1 VSGALAERI
10 KLWAFLIFA
19 VVLTG
24 IIYPIQGSWTW
35 GGGWL
40 SEMGFSDFAG
50 STIVHSV
57 GGWAALSGAI
67 ILGAR
72 TGKYTSDGK
81 INPMPGSNLPLA
93 TLGTFILWLGW
104 FGFNGGS
111 QLAMGSAADIRD
123 ISTIYINTNL
133 AAAAGVVVALIA
145 TQVMYKKVDLTMA
158 LNGALG
164 GLVAVTAEPLAP
176 SPAIAIFVGA
186 VGGLLVVLTVPLL
199 DKLKIDDVVG
209 AIPVHL
215 IAGIWG
221 TIAVIFSNGDA
232 SIATQII
239 GIVAIGA
246 FVVVTTGIV
255 WTVLKMSIGIRVT
268 EEEEVAGLD
277 QKEIGMEAYPEFG
290 RGSQTM

>member
-1 VSGALAERI
+1 
-10 KLWAFLIFA
+10 
-19 VVLTG
+19 
-24 IIYPIQGSWTW
+24 
-35 GGGWL
+35 
-40 SEMGFSDFAG
+40 
-50 STIVHSV
+50 
-57 GGWAALSGAI
+57 
-67 ILGAR
+67 
-72 TGKYTSDGK
+72 
-81 INPMPGSNLPLA
+81 
-93 TLGTFILWLGW
+93 
-104 FGFNGGS
+104 
-111 QLAMGSAADIRD
+111 
-123 ISTIYINTNL
+123 
-133 AAAAGVVVALIA
+133 
-145 TQVMYKKVDLTMA
+145 
-158 LNGALG
+158 
-164 GLVAVTAEPLAP
+164 AVTAEPLAP
-176 SPAIAIFVGA
+176 SPAFAIFVVA
-186 VGGLLVVLTVPLL
+186 VGGLLVVITVPLL

>member
-1 VSGALAERI
+1 
-10 KLWAFLIFA
+10 
-19 VVLTG
+19 
-24 IIYPIQGSWTW
+24 
-35 GGGWL
+35 
-40 SEMGFSDFAG
+40 M
-50 STIVHSV
+50 
-57 GGWAALSGAI
+57 
-67 ILGAR
+67 
-72 TGKYTSDGK
+72 
-81 INPMPGSNLPLA
+81 
-93 TLGTFILWLGW
+93 
-104 FGFNGGS
+104 
-111 QLAMGSAADIRD
+111 
-123 ISTIYINTNL
+123 
-133 AAAAGVVVALIA
+133 
-145 TQVMYKKVDLTMA
+145 
-158 LNGALG
+158 
-164 GLVAVTAEPLAP
+164 
-176 SPAIAIFVGA
+176 
-186 VGGLLVVLTVPLL
+186 
-199 DKLKIDDVVG
+199 VG